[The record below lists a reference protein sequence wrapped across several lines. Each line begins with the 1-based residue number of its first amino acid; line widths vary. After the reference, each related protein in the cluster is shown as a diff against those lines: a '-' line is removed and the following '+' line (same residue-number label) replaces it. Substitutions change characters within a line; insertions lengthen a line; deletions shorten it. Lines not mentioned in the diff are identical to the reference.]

1 MKTLKKSLIALLI
14 VAVTLSLAAVIAVAV
29 SPTQSGTLA
38 EVNALIEQVKAAP
51 TAKEKA
57 TKLSAVSSYISS
69 HAFPDAESEKVRDN
83 FEKISSE
90 VSDFTINEADTRL
103 AAVVRMTKAIDAR
116 VELNAI
122 RALINGEGYIAPT
135 AGVSGRLNDD
145 IAVADACVDL
155 MYIGLDEVDLI
166 ERGEVLLEFM
176 NKIKKN
182 PLNTASAYY
191 SLYEEKKNAVVDKTV
206 GLLYDELNAK
216 LAVAENAEKTVDER
230 LAAVADFRALCAR
243 CYFDTAR
250 PEYKTLVDRCTV
262 ADGRIYLV
270 KIAAME
276 ALYDKGKLLKD
287 ACRALE
293 NSGLI
298 NNGAADSDKTK
309 FFAEHETVKKEVS
322 DLLYAEATRLLHLAA
337 AEDTADRP
345 AALAEYDKYLADC
358 YFDAADSR
366 YGALIAEKTA
376 ADAMVLLYA
385 VTDKTDVVE
394 QNKALKT
401 LIVFLNKSTLNTAT
415 GLGKVFNDRYSG
427 TAGVYEIVMSAFYN
441 HMETLTHTLGD
452 DTVDFNR
459 AREAKETIL
468 ALVAD
473 GYFESGTDR
482 QKAFTT
488 ALSASERGFGGRAI
502 DWANAELRAAMAMT
516 DVAGKKTR
524 IENTKTSFGSYGV
537 KKYASPST
545 NDEIAFNDKYDTYI
559 DTLFYAEL
567 DVLTDDLIAAN
578 DAGKDLSSY
587 FDAINEHLATYSYD
601 SESEDFAAYTA
612 KVAPVK
618 KAYGKKNLDE
628 ANALCAAA
636 EEKTGSDLLSAFQRV
651 DKFHRTHEFYED
663 EEYLAFLTRLAALSE
678 RADAVLAE
686 LKAKLDENVPLSE
699 YNDTSVTTLTFE
711 NGAISG
717 TNTTAKN
724 RVFIDMENGGCN
736 SEKCMTIVY
745 KEQKDTYYTWAVK
758 DAAKTTVVLEFD
770 VTSFG
775 TIPSVLNFGSGAN
788 STSKNRVYPTF
799 FRFVTVGGQTD
810 LYTKGGGQ
818 VLKKDILQPG
828 VWTHIAM
835 TYNPVTKMIQMYV
848 NYEKAGE
855 PYQEGGTGCTD
866 WDWTEGLRLGSNNS
880 SGTVSFDNLTTY
892 VGTAPRTVD
901 RFKDMSAE
909 DKFLTFGTYLEKY
922 QQNPEA
928 MRITDVNYSYSQ
940 MSSLLQK
947 YWSTI
952 TNSYITDDPD
962 LRHMVDIYRTTD
974 KESIRKAM
982 GVITLNGLKEL
993 YDHLMSINSGTAYVN
1008 DKASAMGK
1016 IDKYIELNS
1025 DTLDITTD
1033 EYKKLMADIDVQRV
1047 AIELGARVKK
1057 FADAIQR
1064 FELAP
1069 SLAAMTRH
1077 YENCASIYG
1086 DGFDLDT
1093 LSAYPDLPDLIR
1105 KFQNL
1110 RTTLQTKTKEA
1121 NSKSI
1126 VECMGYVA
1134 KYDREEYEEKY
1145 EEINKYIVIVR
1156 NLVTPNEDGS
1166 LKYQVGYLGLSSALR
1181 LYEEVNGFFFERLQ
1195 LEHIAKLSAE
1205 LNKYTTLDS
1214 YIEKLGVCIFIRNYV
1229 ATNAVDQDNAEIRR
1243 IIESCA
1249 VFEEELGL
1257 KDGKE
1262 DPDRPNYQLEK
1273 YKKLIEQ
1280 NTVYFVDTVNRM
1292 VFIDGYAD
1300 LKKTY
1305 DDVMKIYYY
1314 MNIDSAEVQAAQKEF
1329 AKYENILREMETH
1342 SELFIKAMAAY
1353 AEAQTPTEKY
1363 KALSAAYGELFLGA
1377 NAQYDGISDAMATY
1391 KDAAAAYNAKA
1402 DTVNAEL
1409 ASTVTVMCS
1418 ARVEYDAVKYVVAA
1432 FRKRYE

>member
-29 SPTQSGTLA
+29 SPTQGGTLA

-51 TAKEKA
+51 TAKAKA

-83 FEKISSE
+83 FAKISSE
-90 VSDFTINEADTRL
+90 VSDFTIKEADTRL
-103 AAVVRMTKAIDAR
+103 AAVLRMTKAIEAR

-122 RALINGEGYIAPT
+122 RALVNGEGYIDRST
-135 AGVSGRLNDD
+135 GVSDRLNGD

-176 NKIKKN
+176 NKIKTN

-191 SLYEEKKNAVVDKTV
+191 SLYEEKKNTVVDKTI

-216 LAVAENAEKTVDER
+216 LVIAENTEKTVDER
-230 LAAVADFRALCAR
+230 LAAIADFRALCVR

-250 PEYKTLVDRCTV
+250 SEYKTLVDRCSV
-262 ADGRIYLV
+262 ADGRIYLI
-270 KIAAME
+270 KIAAAE

-337 AEDTADRP
+337 AEDTADR
-345 AALAEYDKYLADC
+345 AGALAEYDKYLADC
-358 YFDAADSR
+358 CFDASDSR
-366 YGALIAEKTA
+366 YGALIVEKTA
-376 ADAMVLLYA
+376 ADAMVLLYV

-441 HMETLTHTLGD
+441 HMETLTNTLGD

-482 QKAFTT
+482 QKAFTA

-516 DVAGKKTR
+516 DAAGKKTR
-524 IENTKTSFGSYGV
+524 IKNTKTSFESYGV

-545 NDEIAFNDKYDTYI
+545 NDEIAFNDKYDTYT

-567 DVLTDDLIAAN
+567 DILVDDLIAAN
-578 DAGKDLSSY
+578 DAGEDLSPF

-636 EEKTGSDLLSAFQRV
+636 EEKTGADLLAAFRRV

-663 EEYLAFLTRLAALSE
+663 EDYLAFLTRLAALSE
-678 RADAVLAE
+678 RADAALAQ
-686 LKAKLDENVPLSE
+686 LKAKLDEDVPLSE
-699 YNDTSVTTLTFE
+699 YNDSTVSTLTFE
-711 NGAISG
+711 AGAISG
-717 TNTTAKN
+717 TNTSSKN
-724 RVFIDMENGGCN
+724 RVFIDRENGGCN

-745 KEQKDTYYTWAVK
+745 GEEMDTYYAWTAIAVK
-758 DAAKTTVVLEFD
+758 QSVVLEFD

-775 TIPSVLNFGSGAN
+775 TIPTVLTFNTGAN
-788 STSKNRVYPTF
+788 STSKGRVFPVF
-799 FRFVTVGGQTD
+799 FRFVTVAGKTD
-810 LYTKGGGQ
+810 LYTKNGGKL
-818 VLKKDILQPG
+818 LKQDILQPG

-855 PYQEGGTGCTD
+855 PYQESSAGCTD
-866 WDWTEGLRLGSNNS
+866 WDWTEGLRLGSKNKE
-880 SGTVSFDNLTTY
+880 GTVSFDNLTTY

-901 RFKDMSAE
+901 RFKNMSSE

-928 MRITDVNYSYSQ
+928 MRIADVNYSYSQ

-962 LRHMVDIYRTTD
+962 LRHMVDVYRTTD

-982 GVITLNGLKEL
+982 SVITLNGLKDL
-993 YDHLMSINSGTAYVN
+993 YDHLMSISTGTAYVS
-1008 DKASAMGK
+1008 DRESALEK
-1016 IDKYIELNS
+1016 IDNYIESNR

-1033 EYKKLMADIDVQRV
+1033 AYKKLMADIDVQRT

-1057 FADAIQR
+1057 FADAIRR

-1077 YENCASIYG
+1077 YATCASIYG

-1093 LSAYPDLPDLIR
+1093 LSAYSDLPDLIR

-1110 RTTLQTKTKEA
+1110 RATLEAKTKEA

-1126 VECMGYVA
+1126 VDCMGYVA
-1134 KYDREEYEEKY
+1134 KYDRKEYEEKY

-1156 NLVTPNEDGS
+1156 NLITPNEDGS

-1195 LEHIAKLSAE
+1195 REHIAKLSAE

-1214 YIEKLGVCIFIRNYV
+1214 YIEKLGVCIFIRNYI
-1229 ATNAVDQDNAEIRR
+1229 ATNAVDQNNAEIRR
-1243 IIESCA
+1243 ILESCS

-1314 MNIDSAEVQAAQKEF
+1314 MNIDSAEVQAAQREF

-1377 NAQYDGISDAMATY
+1377 NAQYEGISDAMATY